1 MKTNT
6 PVKGSTY
13 NLVEVFD
20 LSLLDSPS
28 LSFLYNGHQCVIQDS
43 HVTVEEV
50 LSVPGLA
57 ATEWRYVRTTSE
69 WIPVFEAINDDAVIA
84 CLDIEPE
91 IDPYAEPDARER
103 FWVTPKGFPRSQYY
117 VPFSKGRVYRLYE
130 LLKDIDARP
139 DVYLREGNSIQA
151 ICNVAEEGATLRGY
165 EFVELVRIDGSVK
178 AVFEVQQ

>member
-1 MKTNT
+1 MKTNN

-13 NLVEVFD
+13 NLAEVFD
-20 LSLLDSPS
+20 LNLLDSPS
-28 LSFLYNGHQCVIQDS
+28 LGFFYNGRQCVIQDS

-50 LSVPGLA
+50 LSVAGLA
-57 ATEWRYVRTTSE
+57 ATEWRYVRTSSE
-69 WIPVFEAINDDAVIA
+69 WIPIFDAVDSDAVIA
-84 CLDIEPE
+84 CLDIEPVY
-91 IDPYAEPDARER
+91 DPYEESES
-103 FWVTPKGFPRSQYY
+103 FWATPKGFPRSQYY

>member
-1 MKTNT
+1 MKTNN
-6 PVKGSTY
+6 PVKGSIY
-13 NLVEVFD
+13 DLAEVFD
-20 LSLLDSPS
+20 LNLLDSPS
-28 LSFLYNGHQCVIQDS
+28 LGFSYNGRQCVIQDS

-69 WIPVFEAINDDAVIA
+69 WIPVFEAINDAAVIA

-91 IDPYAEPDARER
+91 FDPHDEDAER

-117 VPFSKGRVYRLYE
+117 VPFSVGVSYPVTKIVNNEHGLP
-130 LLKDIDARP
+130 AC
-139 DVYLREGNSIQA
+139 LRNGDKLESFDSLSL
-151 ICNVAEEGATLRGY
+151 GAALSEY
-165 EFVELVRIDGSVK
+165 QFVELVRIDGIVK